1 MNLKPGDSVMA
12 EPGGAAKVIYTDGCQ
27 VPVQVGGVVVIGPQS
42 PCELRPK
49 QGYMGLE
56 NTTGFSTTHLVIGGL
71 LIAGGIGAAVAL
83 SGG

>member
-27 VPVQVGGVVVIGPQS
+27 VPVQLGGVVVIGPQS

-56 NTTGFSTTHLVIGGL
+56 NTHGL
-71 LIAGGIGAAVAL
+71 
-83 SGG
+83 